1 MPESTESSVL
11 SVAYLEDD
19 RRQRVMHSKIGC
31 ILALVLMPAGIALDW
46 FVYRDNAGELFAS
59 RMLCDVGVLVI
70 LLLLYTG
77 LGARHIRILGIAWAL
92 LPCAAIS
99 WMIWYTEGVSSPY
112 YAGLNLVIIAVSL
125 LMPWTLKEVLTTCSI
140 TLAMYLLA
148 VVSHDAFSFD
158 KLIMEVDGERVI
170 APPGRDLF
178 NNVYFIA
185 LTAVICSTG
194 SFFTG
199 RLRFQDWR
207 NRHELNQ
214 RNTELNESYS
224 KLAELDRLKSQFFAN
239 VSHELRTPLTL
250 IIAPLEEMLKSGGT
264 GRPELDDT
272 IKIARDNGL
281 RLLRLINDLL
291 DLVRLDEKGADLHKV
306 RENLTTLVPG
316 IINSAAHLAKAKG
329 LALHMDVASETI
341 TTDVDANAIEKV
353 LLNLFT
359 NAVKFTPTGGSI
371 DVVLC
376 KDDGRAVIEIKD
388 SGIGIAEEDLPK
400 IFDRFGQ
407 LDSSS
412 TRKYS
417 GVGIG
422 LALSRDLV
430 EAHGG
435 KLSAVSELKQGTA
448 MRVELPIEDGDDA
461 DTIDTDDTDA
471 LSEVHRAARRTLT
484 VEEGTTTEELPILGD
499 KGRTILLV
507 EDEPDMRRFLASF
520 LSRDYRVVQAADG
533 LRGYEL
539 AVKEKPELALLDL
552 MLPGMDGLD
561 LCAKLRETPGHE
573 SMKIVLLTART
584 DEQSKLEALERGAND
599 FLTKPF
605 SSLEVRKRI
614 YNLMLGAEL
623 EENLRTTNRNL
634 ETTLRTLRE
643 TEAQLIQSEKV
654 NALGT
659 LSAGLLHE
667 INNPLNFTMTAI
679 QIAQGDLRDEDTD
692 LKETLTDIES
702 GMKRIR
708 DIVSDLRSFAYPERT
723 NNRDDFNVGKAVE
736 VAMRLAG
743 HEIKDCAVKTQ
754 IADGLRAHGAQNQV
768 VQVLINLLTNAA
780 KATASKSSREI
791 SVSACDNNGR
801 VTFKV
806 RDNGIGIPESLR
818 GKVFDP
824 FYTTGEPG
832 QGMGLGLSICHTIVK
847 SHGGSITLQSSE
859 GDWTEVTFDLP
870 SDSQERS

>member
-1 MPESTESSVL
+1 MAEQRVTGKL
-11 SVAYLEDD
+11 NLAYMEDD
-19 RRQRVMHSKIGC
+19 RRQRVLHSKIGC
-31 ILALVLMPAGIALDW
+31 VLALVLMPAGLALDL
-46 FVYRDNAGELFAS
+46 FVYPDYWGALLTS
-59 RMLCDVGVLVI
+59 RLICDVGVGII
-70 LLLLYTG
+70 LALLFTRFG
-77 LGARHIRILGIAWAL
+77 EKHIRVLGVSWAL
-92 LPCAAIS
+92 LPCIAIS
-99 WMIWYTEGVSSPY
+99 WMIWYREGEHSSY

-125 LMPWTLKEVLTTCSI
+125 LMPWTLVEVMATCALT
-140 TLAMYLLA
+140 LLFYMLA
-148 VVSHDAFSFD
+148 VAFHHWMPPANAVESLDFSMSAFS
-158 KLIMEVDGERVI
+158 
-170 APPGRDLF
+170 

-194 SFFTG
+194 SLFTG

-214 RNTELNESYS
+214 RNSELNASYS

-250 IIAPLEEMLKSGGT
+250 IIAPLDEVMKSGGT
-264 GRPELDDT
+264 GREDLDET
-272 IKIARDNGL
+272 IRIARENGL

-291 DLVRLDEKGADLHKV
+291 DMVRLDEKGAELHKQQ
-306 RENLTTLVPG
+306 EDLCTFVPG

-329 LALHMDVASETI
+329 LSLDVRVPDSAILCVLDTNAL
-341 TTDVDANAIEKV
+341 EKV

-359 NAVKFTPTGGSI
+359 NAVKFTPTGGTISI
-371 DVVLC
+371 EV
-376 KDDGRAVIEIKD
+376 RTEAESAVIEVRD
-388 SGIGIAEEDLPK
+388 TGIGIATEDLPR
-400 IFDRFGQ
+400 IFNRFGQ

-435 KLSAVSELKQGTA
+435 TLVADSAVGEGTT
-448 MRVELPIEDGDDA
+448 MRVTLPLREDATVSAQSA
-461 DTIDTDDTDA
+461 DESTDA
-471 LSEVHRAARRTLT
+471 IAEVHRAARRSLT
-484 VEEGTTTEELPILGD
+484 MTTEASTAELPVLGD
-499 KGRTILLV
+499 SARTILLV

-520 LSRDYRVVQAADG
+520 LSREFRVVQAADG

-539 AVKEKPELALLDL
+539 AVREKPVLAILDL
-552 MLPGMDGLD
+552 MLPGVDGLD
-561 LCAKLRETPGHE
+561 LCAKLRATPGLE
-573 SMKIVLLTART
+573 TLRIVMLTART
-584 DEQSKLEALERGAND
+584 DERSKMEALERGAND

-614 YNLMLGAEL
+614 NNLVRGAEL
-623 EENLRTTNRNL
+623 EESLRRTNQDL
-634 ETTLRTLRE
+634 ETALRNLRE

-679 QIAQGDLRDEDTD
+679 QIAQGELDGSNDE
-692 LKETLTDIES
+692 LKETLEDIEQ

-708 DIVSDLRSFAYPERT
+708 DIVSDLRSFAYPERAD
-723 NNRDDFNVGKAVE
+723 NQDDFDVQKAVE
-736 VAMRLAG
+736 VALRLAG
-743 HEIKDCAVKTQ
+743 HELKDCSVKTD
-754 IADGLRAHGAQNQV
+754 IEPGLRAYGAQNQV

-780 KATASKSSREI
+780 KATAGSESREI
-791 SVSACDNNGR
+791 SVSGCDRNGR
-801 VTFKV
+801 AVIKV
-806 RDNGIGIPESLR
+806 RDNGVGIPESSR
-818 GKVFDP
+818 SKVFDP

-832 QGMGLGLSICHTIVK
+832 HGMGLGLSICHTIVK
-847 SHGGSITLQSSE
+847 SHGGSITIQSSE
-859 GDWTEVTFDLP
+859 GDWTEVSFDLP
-870 SDSQERS
+870 LQVQEQR